1 MIKQKK
7 HYMAGLRCVA
17 GSGIWGAVILRGCC
31 VLEYKGFPAALIAA
45 SWCCGLHD
53 ERDRGSG
60 GFDAI
65 RREKG

>member
-1 MIKQKK
+1 MTRW
-7 HYMAGLRCVA
+7 HRVSTMVGFLRCAA
-17 GSGIWGAVILRGCC
+17 GVVILRGCC

-45 SWCCGLHD
+45 SWCCGLHG